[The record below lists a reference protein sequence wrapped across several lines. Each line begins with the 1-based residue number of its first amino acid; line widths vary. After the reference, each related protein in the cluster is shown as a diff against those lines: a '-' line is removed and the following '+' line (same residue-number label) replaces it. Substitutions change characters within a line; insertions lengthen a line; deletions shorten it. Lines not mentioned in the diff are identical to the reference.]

1 MNKWQTEGNCGQWI
15 LAMQGSFSLS
25 VIVKPWG
32 SAHSNSVSIKNPK
45 VFRHSTQRT
54 PEIFH
59 RKRFLTKNNVSCFR
73 FVIPCSSPGKKRS
86 PKPISTSYWFNL
98 KRISYINIFDFDI
111 FEWMNEWTSHI
122 SFHDERWWDEIPF
135 PNCLYFINM
144 HELSIRI
151 WILRIV
157 CCFRSAW
164 NSVGDASYREFCSAV
179 S

>member
-1 MNKWQTEGNCGQWI
+1 MKKWQTEGNCGQWF
-15 LAMQGSFSLS
+15 LALQGAFSFSDS
-25 VIVKPWG
+25 VKPRG
-32 SAHSNSVSIKNPK
+32 LAHSNSVSIKNAK

-73 FVIPCSSPGKKRS
+73 FVIPCSRPGKKRS

-98 KRISYINIFDFDI
+98 KRIFLILIFLN
-111 FEWMNEWTSHI
+111 EWMNEWTSHI

-151 WILRIV
+151 WILRIA
-157 CCFRSAW
+157 CYIHSAW
-164 NSVGDASYREFCSAV
+164 NSVGGASYREFCSAV

>member
-1 MNKWQTEGNCGQWI
+1 MNKWQTEGNCGQWF

-59 RKRFLTKNNVSCFR
+59 RKRFLTKNNVPCFR

-111 FEWMNEWTSHI
+111 FEWMNEWMNVSYII
-122 SFHDERWWDEIPF
+122 SWWEMMRWNSIPQLSLLYQHAWVEYTNLNST
-135 PNCLYFINM
+135 NCLLFSFCLEFGWWCFI
-144 HELSIRI
+144 SRI
-151 WILRIV
+151 LL
-157 CCFRSAW
+157 CC
-164 NSVGDASYREFCSAV
+164 
-179 S
+179 